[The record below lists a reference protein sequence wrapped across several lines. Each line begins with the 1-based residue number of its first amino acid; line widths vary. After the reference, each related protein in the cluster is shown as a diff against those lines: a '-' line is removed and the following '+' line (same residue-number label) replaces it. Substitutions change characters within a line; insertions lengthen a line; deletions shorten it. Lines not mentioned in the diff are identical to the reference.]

1 LSTHIIFIYGDFDD
15 LESIEFFCNEI
26 VSQSTT
32 ISDINYIIQNVKNII
47 IFFTSEIEK
56 DELNK
61 EISNLLNI
69 YQVEYYF
76 MFKLEDMK
84 TYKFPDKFEEKI
96 FKSKNQ
102 KNVKKNYNIDD
113 ILDKIS
119 KYGLNGISDDEKNFL
134 DNLQF

>member
-26 VSQSTT
+26 VSQYTT